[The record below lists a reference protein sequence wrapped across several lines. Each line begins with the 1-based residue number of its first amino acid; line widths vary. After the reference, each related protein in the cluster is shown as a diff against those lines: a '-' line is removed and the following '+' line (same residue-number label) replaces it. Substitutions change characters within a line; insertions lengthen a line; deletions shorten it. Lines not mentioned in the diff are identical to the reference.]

1 MTMFGNSSVATDF
14 GGKYKDYKVVTPKIS
29 EIENLQDL
37 KQFCCAKNKY
47 LKDWYMKCFD
57 CPGLKTCM
65 AGQQAVKLLEESTS
79 PTPPAKPAPATPP
92 DLKTNLRGYI
102 EYVFTQKDPV
112 KILLESSQNIRPTS
126 LYSRVHMWKKNH
138 PDLEEK
144 YHMLEKVRFLFTK
157 PWDRMRVPDI
167 LKEDYPGK
175 VAEKQDIPEPVP
187 VPAPDAKVLGLKQD
201 AAGTH
206 VIEDGS
212 SDSDG
217 ILLEDFL
224 KEYGVDIQE
233 DPDEAVNE
241 NVAEPGVY
249 SGVVS
254 VKAVPEKKEEIRV
267 SDSVTETQ
275 ADIRTETHTKAHT
288 EARAVAAVGD
298 RSDIDRMDL
307 LVEKLR
313 KNIAEHEKQ
322 IAEINDQIAAV
333 LTTKKL
339 MESLS

>member
-1 MTMFGNSSVATDF
+1 MYGENSITTDF
-14 GGKYKDYKVVTPKIS
+14 GGKYKDYKVVPPKIS

-37 KQFCCAKNKY
+37 KQFCCAKNRY

-79 PTPPAKPAPATPP
+79 PTPVTKPAPVTPP
-92 DLKTNLRGYI
+92 DPKTNLRGYI
-102 EYVFTQKDPV
+102 KYVFEQKDPV
-112 KILLESSQNIRPTS
+112 KILLESSPNIRPAS

-157 PWDRMRVPDI
+157 PWDRMKVPDI

-175 VAEKQDIPEPVP
+175 AQEKAAEKQDIPKPEPE
-187 VPAPDAKVLGLKQD
+187 PAPDAKVPGLKQD
-201 AAGTH
+201 TAGMSVTT
-206 VIEDGS
+206 DD
-212 SDSDG
+212 DSDG
-217 ILLEDFL
+217 IALEDFL
-224 KEYGVDIQE
+224 KEMEEKIVPGAYSDAIEMKISDSVA
-233 DPDEAVNE
+233 DEVI
-241 NVAEPGVY
+241 
-249 SGVVS
+249 
-254 VKAVPEKKEEIRV
+254 PEKKEEIPV
-267 SDSVTETQ
+267 KEPIVKDQ
-275 ADIRTETHTKAHT
+275 
-288 EARAVAAVGD
+288 ARAVSAVGD
-298 RSDIDRMDL
+298 GSDIDRMDL

-333 LTTKKL
+333 LTTRKL

>member
-1 MTMFGNSSVATDF
+1 MYGENSITTDF
-14 GGKYKDYKVVTPKIS
+14 GGKYKDYKVVSPKIS

-79 PTPPAKPAPATPP
+79 PTPAAPVAKPAPVTPP
-92 DLKTNLRGYI
+92 DPKTNLRGYI

-112 KILLESSQNIRPTS
+112 KILLESSPNIRPAS

-157 PWDRMRVPDI
+157 PWDRMKVPDI

-175 VAEKQDIPEPVP
+175 AQEKAAEKQDIPKPEPE
-187 VPAPDAKVLGLKQD
+187 PAPDAKVPGLKQD
-201 AAGTH
+201 AAGMSVTT
-206 VIEDGS
+206 DD
-212 SDSDG
+212 DSDG
-217 ILLEDFL
+217 IALEDFL
-224 KEYGVDIQE
+224 KEMEEKIVPGAYSDVVEMKISDSVT
-233 DPDEAVNE
+233 DEVI
-241 NVAEPGVY
+241 
-249 SGVVS
+249 
-254 VKAVPEKKEEIRV
+254 PEKKEEIPV
-267 SDSVTETQ
+267 KEPMIVKDQ
-275 ADIRTETHTKAHT
+275 
-288 EARAVAAVGD
+288 ARAVSAVGD

-307 LVEKLR
+307 LIEKLR

-333 LTTKKL
+333 LTTRKL